1 MQAIAIMGIPDYVIR
16 RCPVIPCKRTA
27 FTVELAELIMSLM
40 TSELGAGRISNLIL
54 KRRTFYWAASAK
66 VYLEARNHRVGLES
80 ERGSLSSFGFR
91 KTTRTVL
98 PFSPF
103 NLHCNGYGGRT
114 GPSSRNIQRFFLAAN
129 IHLDLFADRFMMSL
143 GGQVKWC
150 YLYANKN
157 SWALKD
163 NFEYVSFQSWTL
175 LLFLMSKHQLLA
187 FHI

>member
-1 MQAIAIMGIPDYVIR
+1 MFGHRRVEDIATNGFIIYPNFLCCNKCNKTMSSLVQAIAIMGIPDYVIR

-91 KTTRTVL
+91 NTTRTVL
-98 PFSPF
+98 PFPPF
-103 NLHCNGYGGRT
+103 NSHCNGYGGRNC
-114 GPSSRNIQRFFLAAN
+114 PSSRNIQRFFLAAN

-143 GGQVKWC
+143 GGQVK
-150 YLYANKN
+150 
-157 SWALKD
+157 
-163 NFEYVSFQSWTL
+163 
-175 LLFLMSKHQLLA
+175 
-187 FHI
+187 